1 MSAPKVRAHHEELQ
15 KISSSFG
22 SQSSAIAGINGKM
35 NSAFQTLHGG
45 DWIGK
50 GANAFFKEMEGE
62 VMPSMKRLEKAL
74 SDAAR
79 ITNQI
84 SQIMKQAEDEASSF
98 FKLA

>member
-15 KISSSFG
+15 KISGSFS

-35 NSAFQTLHGG
+35 NSAFQTLRGG

-74 SDAAR
+74 ADAAR
-79 ITNQI
+79 VTNQI
-84 SQIMKQAEDEASSF
+84 SQTMKQAEDEASGYL
-98 FKLA
+98 KY

>member
-22 SQSSAIAGINGKM
+22 AQSSAIAGINGKM
-35 NSAFQTLHGG
+35 NSAFQTLRGG

-50 GANAFFKEMEGE
+50 GATAFFKEMEGE

-79 ITNQI
+79 VTNQI
-84 SQIMKQAEDEASSF
+84 SQLMKQAEEEASGYL
-98 FKLA
+98 KL